1 MKSHRDQEHEITQ
14 LLLMAKTRLPLL
26 KKLLADVSGHWGY
39 EDLIYRFY
47 HQSFKVYGIQ
57 SQTQKIVTELRALA
71 PHLQLNASFE
81 KIVSEGTE
89 KEFDTI
95 QNQNWLIHTRPMIEA
110 FFHAKYMLEM
120 VCKYAEALNEAPQL
134 MPSGWASVLYLYN
147 LR

>member
-1 MKSHRDQEHEITQ
+1 MKSHSDQENEITQ
-14 LLLMAKTRLPLL
+14 LLRMAKTRLPLL
-26 KKLLADVSGHWGY
+26 KKLLADVSSHWGY

-71 PHLQLNASFE
+71 PHLQLNACFE

-89 KEFDTI
+89 KEFDTTH
-95 QNQNWLIHTRPMIEA
+95 NQNWLIHTRPMIEA

-120 VCKYAEALNEAPQL
+120 ACKYAEELNEAPQL